1 MHVVPGAP
9 STHEVVVMHDL
20 TSLQTVTKTIAA
32 TGWRAEWAGATATP
46 KRKGNYLVADMGAAS
61 GTAARAALM
70 MLESG
75 LAGSEL
81 LSHDQLALTCAYN
94 SANWAMEARR
104 MGRSFFEMTMERI
117 REYNT
122 PAFVQLG
129 NADIGID
136 STVAR
141 LLTGDNI
148 LRIVSANNPDGAGQA
163 PSWMAP
169 PGPINLYESYFRRTL
184 LDPQEHG
191 VVHIMVVNET
201 PVFDITENANSADMP
216 GSHWF
221 LAAWFIEPEQEAAS
235 MERWW
240 PALARPVFSA
250 SPLPVGRDRVSPPH
264 PSKDGSLRRASLDTP
279 CTRRTRRLRAD
290 EPPI

>member
-1 MHVVPGAP
+1 M
-9 STHEVVVMHDL
+9 
-20 TSLQTVTKTIAA
+20 TKTIAA

-70 MLESG
+70 MLETG

-81 LSHDQLALTCAYN
+81 LSHDQLPNTCAYN
-94 SANWAMEARR
+94 SANWAMDNTPA
-104 MGRSFFEMTMERI
+104 SANWEMTMERI

-148 LRIVSANNPDGAGQA
+148 LRIVSVNNPDGAGQA

-221 LAAWFIEPEQEAAS
+221 LAAWFIEPEQEALARV
-235 MERWW
+235 ERWW

-250 SPLPVGRDRVSPPH
+250 PRPRESTSPLQGRLSSARLSRYAMYASDTTLAR
-264 PSKDGSLRRASLDTP
+264 RRASFLV
-279 CTRRTRRLRAD
+279 A
-290 EPPI
+290 

>member
-1 MHVVPGAP
+1 
-9 STHEVVVMHDL
+9 
-20 TSLQTVTKTIAA
+20 
-32 TGWRAEWAGATATP
+32 
-46 KRKGNYLVADMGAAS
+46 
-61 GTAARAALM
+61 
-70 MLESG
+70 
-75 LAGSEL
+75 
-81 LSHDQLALTCAYN
+81 
-94 SANWAMEARR
+94 

-201 PVFDITENANSADMP
+201 PVFDITENAMSDSTEVLKGELKSAQEEIERLHAACEKRGLAIGATSVHVSAI
-216 GSHWF
+216 GSYF
-221 LAAWFIEPEQEAAS
+221 STLAV
-235 MERWW
+235 
-240 PALARPVFSA
+240 ARPSVFC
-250 SPLPVGRDRVSPPH
+250 PPH
-264 PSKDGSLRRASLDTP
+264 A
-279 CTRRTRRLRAD
+279 
-290 EPPI
+290 